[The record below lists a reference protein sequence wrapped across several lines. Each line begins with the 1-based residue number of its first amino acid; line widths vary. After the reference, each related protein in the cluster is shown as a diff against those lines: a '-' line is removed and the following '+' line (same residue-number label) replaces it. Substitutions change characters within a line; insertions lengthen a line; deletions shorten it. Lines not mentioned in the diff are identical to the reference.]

1 MGLAAI
7 VACIALAAS
16 AQDPAV
22 GPAGPADP
30 GGVTVTLPPALAARA
45 QDESA
50 PPPVEAAA
58 VKPPAALS
66 APAAV
71 KPAASLSIPAG
82 EPSRASRPL
91 EDRPETGPSVGGFV
105 VGSFAVVGL
114 LGGAFLLLR
123 RFGKNS
129 RLLGAGGAIK
139 ILARKPLGQKQEIF
153 LVEVGTKVFMIGASR
168 DRLSTLGEFASPD
181 EVAVLRA
188 NLPER
193 KDDSH
198 RMEFNRSLREG
209 LREEEAPREERV
221 FASIADELAEIRKT
235 VRAWRA

>member
-7 VACIALAAS
+7 VACVALAAA

-22 GPAGPADP
+22 GPAGPAEIS
-30 GGVTVTLPPALAARA
+30 GITVTLPPTLAARPS
-45 QDESA
+45 DEPATAS
-50 PPPVEAAA
+50 
-58 VKPPAALS
+58 PAAPE
-66 APAAV
+66 PA
-71 KPAASLSIPAG
+71 KSIPAE
-82 EPSRASRPL
+82 EPRRVPRPL
-91 EDRPETGPSVGGFV
+91 EDRPEAGPSVGGFV
-105 VGSFAVVGL
+105 VGSFAVVGF

-123 RFGKNS
+123 RFGRHSKF
-129 RLLGAGGAIK
+129 LGAGGAIK

-153 LVEVGTKVFMIGASR
+153 LVEVGTKVFMIGSTR
-168 DRLSTLGEFASPD
+168 DRLSTLGEFSTPD

-188 NLPER
+188 DLPER

-198 RMEFNRSLREG
+198 RSEFNQSLRDG
-209 LREEEAPREERV
+209 LRDEEAPREERV